1 MNAVP
6 WAAACRE
13 WARYPDESGLACVN
27 LWRLHRM
34 VHPLPYGIVAMSQ
47 NVILITGAAG
57 FLGSAI
63 TIELSREH
71 AVIAVDAREP
81 SEALRRAAPGVVWQR
96 LDIADSG
103 SVGALFRSVRGD
115 HGRLDFLIHLAAFY
129 HFGSDW
135 LPEYERTNVRGT
147 ANVLR
152 AARDASA
159 QRVIFASSVA
169 ATEPP
174 LSGQLLT
181 ERTPTSAFIPYAR
194 SKKLGE
200 EMIAKEAGALPGIVL
215 RVAGAFSDWC
225 ELPPLY
231 SLIKLWSGWG
241 PSSRFV
247 PGHGN
252 SGFPYIHRDD
262 VARSVKRCIECHSTL
277 APFEVLLASPSG
289 AVSHNEVFAAVKLAG
304 LAGRVAAGRPPPA
317 PILIPPRLAR
327 LGLSLRTALGRL
339 VRRTSYEQP
348 WMLDFVD
355 RPWATNASDTESR
368 LAWSCTPGMG
378 ILDRL
383 PQILERFRADRRTWE
398 LRNRCRNEGRYD
410 YSP

>member
-1 MNAVP
+1 
-6 WAAACRE
+6 
-13 WARYPDESGLACVN
+13 
-27 LWRLHRM
+27 
-34 VHPLPYGIVAMSQ
+34 MSQ

-63 TIELSREH
+63 TVALSRKH
-71 AVIAVDAREP
+71 TVIAVDTREP
-81 SEALRRAAPGVVWQR
+81 NEALCWATPGVVWER
-96 LDIADSG
+96 IDVADSG
-103 SVGALFRSVRGD
+103 SVGALFRSIRGD

-129 HFGSDW
+129 HFGDDW
-135 LPEYERTNVRGT
+135 LPEYERTNVQGT
-147 ANVLR
+147 ENVLQ
-152 AARDASA
+152 AARDVSA

-169 ATEPP
+169 AMEPP
-174 LSGQLLT
+174 RPGQLLT
-181 ERTPTSAFIPYAR
+181 ERTSMSAFFPYAR
-194 SKKLGE
+194 SKQLGE
-200 EMIAKEAGALPGIVL
+200 EMIEKEANALPGIVL

-231 SLIKLWSGWG
+231 SLIKRWSGRG
-241 PSSRFV
+241 PLSRLI
-247 PGHGN
+247 PGCGN

-262 VARSVKRCIECHSTL
+262 VVRSVRRCIECHATL

-289 AVSHNEVFAAVKLAG
+289 AVSHSEVFSAIQ
-304 LAGRVAAGRPPPA
+304 RTAAGRTPPP

-339 VRRTSYEQP
+339 GGKTYYEQP

-355 RPWATNASDTESR
+355 RPWATDASFTESR

-383 PQILERFRADRRTWE
+383 PQILERFRADRREWE
-398 LRNRCRNEGRYD
+398 LRNRRRNEGRYD

>member
-1 MNAVP
+1 MGASH
-6 WAAACRE
+6 
-13 WARYPDESGLACVN
+13 PDGIALACAN
-27 LWRLHRM
+27 LWLPHRM
-34 VHPLPYGIVAMSQ
+34 VHPWPYGIVAMSQ

-63 TIELSREH
+63 TVALSREH
-71 AVIAVDAREP
+71 VVIAVDAREP

-103 SVGALFRSVRGD
+103 SVSALLRSIGSD

-147 ANVLR
+147 ENVFR

-159 QRVIFASSVA
+159 RRVIFASSIA
-169 ATEPP
+169 AMEPP
-174 LSGQLLT
+174 RPGEMLT
-181 ERTPTSAFIPYAR
+181 ERTPTSAYIPYAR
-194 SKKLGE
+194 SKQLGE
-200 EMIAKEAGALPGIVL
+200 EMLAKEAPALPGIVL

-231 SLIKLWSGWG
+231 SLIKRWSGRG
-241 PSSRFV
+241 PSSRLV
-247 PGHGN
+247 PGRGN

-262 VARSVKRCIECHSTL
+262 VVRSVIRCIECHATL

-289 AVSHNEVFAAVKLAG
+289 AVSHTEVFAAVG
-304 LAGRVAAGRPPPA
+304 LAGRAAAGHPAPA
-317 PILIPPRLAR
+317 PILIPPLLAR
-327 LGLSLRTALGRL
+327 LGLRLRAPLARL
-339 VRRTSYEQP
+339 AQESYYEQP

-355 RPWATNASDTESR
+355 RPWATDAGYTEKR
-368 LAWSCTPGMG
+368 LAWGCTPGMG

-383 PQILERFRADRRTWE
+383 PQILERFRADRRAWE
-398 LRNRCRNEGRYD
+398 LRNRRRNEGCYG

>member
-1 MNAVP
+1 
-6 WAAACRE
+6 
-13 WARYPDESGLACVN
+13 
-27 LWRLHRM
+27 
-34 VHPLPYGIVAMSQ
+34 MSQ
-47 NVILITGAAG
+47 NVIVITGAAG

-63 TIELSREH
+63 TVALSREH

-81 SEALRRAAPGVVWQR
+81 SEALRRAAPSVVWER

-103 SVGALFRSVRGD
+103 SVSALFRSIRGG

-169 ATEPP
+169 AMEPP
-174 LSGQLLT
+174 RPGQLLT

-194 SKKLGE
+194 SKQLGE
-200 EMIAKEAGALPGIVL
+200 EMIAKQAEALPGIIL

-231 SLIKLWSGWG
+231 SLIKRWSGRG
-241 PSSRFV
+241 PLSRLV
-247 PGHGN
+247 PGRGN
-252 SGFPYIHRDD
+252 SGLPYIHRDD
-262 VARSVKRCIECHSTL
+262 VVRSVRRCIECHATL
-277 APFEVLLASPSG
+277 APFEVLLASPSD

-304 LAGRVAAGRPPPA
+304 LAGRAAARRAPPS

-327 LGLSLRTALGRL
+327 LGLSLRAPLGRL
-339 VRRTSYEQP
+339 ARKPFYEQP

-355 RPWATNASDTESR
+355 RPWATDASYTESR

-378 ILDRL
+378 VLDRL
-383 PQILERFRADRRTWE
+383 PQILERFRSDRRAWE
-398 LRNRCRNEGRYD
+398 LSNRRRNEGRYD

>member
-1 MNAVP
+1 
-6 WAAACRE
+6 
-13 WARYPDESGLACVN
+13 
-27 LWRLHRM
+27 
-34 VHPLPYGIVAMSQ
+34 MSQ
-47 NVILITGAAG
+47 NVILITGGAG

-63 TIELSREH
+63 TVELSREN
-71 AVIAVDAREP
+71 AVIAADARAP
-81 SEALRRAAPGVVWQR
+81 SEALRRAAPSVVWQQ

-103 SVGALFRSVRGD
+103 SVSALFRSIRDD

-152 AARDASA
+152 GARDASA

-169 ATEPP
+169 AMEPP
-174 LSGQLLT
+174 RPGQLLT
-181 ERTPTSAFIPYAR
+181 ERTPTSAFTPYAR
-194 SKKLGE
+194 SKQLGE
-200 EMIAKEAGALPGIVL
+200 EMIAAEADALPGIVL

-231 SLIKLWSGWG
+231 SLIKLWSGRG
-241 PSSRFV
+241 PLGRIV
-247 PGHGN
+247 PGRGN
-252 SGFPYIHRDD
+252 SGFPYLHRDD
-262 VARSVKRCIECHSTL
+262 VVRIVRRCIEYHAAL
-277 APFEVLLASPSG
+277 APFEVFLASPSG
-289 AVSHNEVFAAVKLAG
+289 AVSHNEVFAAVRRA
-304 LAGRVAAGRPPPA
+304 AAGRTPPA
-317 PILIPPRLAR
+317 PILISPRLAR

-339 VRRTSYEQP
+339 TRKTYFEEPGMV
-348 WMLDFVD
+348 DFVD
-355 RPWATNASDTESR
+355 RPWVTDASYTESR

-378 ILDRL
+378 VLDRL
-383 PQILERFRADRRTWE
+383 PRILKRFRVDPRTWE